1 DVVRKNIND
10 LGGHVQIRSEANK
23 GTILTIRLPL
33 TLAILEGQL
42 VRIGTEIY
50 VVPLTSIVES
60 LQVEPTR
67 VSSIARR
74 AELYKLRDEY
84 ISIVRLAQAFHGH
97 SHELDEGQLVVV
109 EADNHRVGLAVEEML
124 GQQQVVIKS
133 LETNYQPI
141 KGVSGATILGD
152 GRVALIL
159 DIPGLLQ
166 GCVDRSLTQIAA

>member
-1 DVVRKNIND
+1 A
-10 LGGHVQIRSEANK
+10 Q
-23 GTILTIRLPL
+23 
-33 TLAILEGQL
+33 
-42 VRIGTEIY
+42 
-50 VVPLTSIVES
+50 
-60 LQVEPTR
+60 
-67 VSSIARR
+67 R

-84 ISIVRLAQAFHGH
+84 ISIVRLAPAIHGH
-97 SHELDEGQLVVV
+97 SHALDRGQLVVV
-109 EADNHRVGLAVEEML
+109 EVDNHRIGLAVEEML